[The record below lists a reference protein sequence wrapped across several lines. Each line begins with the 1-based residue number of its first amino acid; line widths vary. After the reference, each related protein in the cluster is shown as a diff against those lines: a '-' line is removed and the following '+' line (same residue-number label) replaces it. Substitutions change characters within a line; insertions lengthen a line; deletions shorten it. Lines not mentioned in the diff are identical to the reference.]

1 MSMVQSMRRKKR
13 NLEIDWVL
21 HWQESCKAGTRKRA
35 KRQSAKVSRQKAR
48 MSLMEYA

>member
-1 MSMVQSMRRKKR
+1 MSMIQSMRKKKR
-13 NLEIDWVL
+13 SLEIDWVL
-21 HWQESCKAGTRKRA
+21 HWQDSSKPGIRKRA